1 MDKGILSIVCVVL
14 SLQTLAQETETK
26 NLIII
31 TLDGLRW
38 QEVFEGADAEILF
51 QERFVTDKNVI
62 KTFWS
67 PLPSER
73 RMKLM
78 PFLWQTIG
86 TQGQIY
92 GNRKYNNRVDCTNPH
107 WFSYPG
113 YSEMLLGFVDWR
125 VRSNKPI
132 NNPNRTV
139 LDFIQ
144 SQPGFKNRVA
154 TFATWDMIENMACE
168 KIPAFEMNAGKQ
180 LAVGNISE
188 REVLLNQLQEF
199 IQNPHGPRYDAFT
212 FFYAFEYL
220 KRSCPRVMFI
230 SFDETDEHAHGG
242 RYDEYLKSAHK
253 TDEMIRILWEWVQSQ
268 VDYKD
273 QTTILISTDH
283 GRGNGANHSW
293 KKHGRFSIGS
303 NQIWFAVIGPDTP
316 AKGEIKTDSQY
327 YQKQIAKTAAAFL
340 GLNYSHVKPVGHVI
354 EPMISPSVQGKGNA
368 SIVHELIFLNR
379 TSHQRE

>member
-1 MDKGILSIVCVVL
+1 MGKGIFSIVCVAL
-14 SLQTLAQETETK
+14 SLQTLAQENETK

-38 QEVFEGADAEILF
+38 QEVFEGADPEILF
-51 QERFVTDKNVI
+51 QNKFVSDKNVI
-62 KTFWS
+62 KTFWN
-67 PLPSER
+67 PLPKER

-92 GNRKYNNRVDCTNPH
+92 GNRKFNNRVDCTNPH
-107 WFSYPG
+107 RFSYPG
-113 YSEMLLGFVDWR
+113 YSEMLLGFVDRR
-125 VRSNKPI
+125 VQSNNPI
-132 NNPNRTV
+132 SNPNRTV

-144 SQPGFKNRVA
+144 SQPGFENRVA
-154 TFATWDMIENMACE
+154 TFATWHMIENMACE
-168 KIPAFEMNAGKQ
+168 KIPAFEVNAGKQ
-180 LAVGNISE
+180 EAEGNISE
-188 REVLLNQLQEF
+188 REALLNQLQEF

-220 KRSCPRVMFI
+220 KRSRPRVMFI

-253 TDEMIRILWEWVQSQ
+253 TDEMIRMLWEWIQSQ
-268 VDYKD
+268 GDYKD

-283 GRGNGANHSW
+283 GRGNGASHSW
-293 KKHGRFSIGS
+293 KKHGRFSFGS
-303 NQIWFAVIGPDTP
+303 SQIWFAVIGPGTP
-316 AKGEIKTDSQY
+316 PKGEIKTVSQY

-340 GLNYSHVKPVGHVI
+340 GLNYSHIKPVGHVI
-354 EPMISPSVQGKGNA
+354 EAMISPSVPRKSEA
-368 SIVHELIFLNR
+368 SIVYESDFLNR
-379 TSHQRE
+379 ILQQRK